1 MIFGKP
7 CHIPK
12 TTRTVL
18 SVTIISNI
26 YQNKNENQA
35 MGLGDQSKIVMLVK
49 FIAEQGAI
57 DISQL

>member
-1 MIFGKP
+1 M
-7 CHIPK
+7 
-12 TTRTVL
+12 VL
-18 SVTIISNI
+18 SATVISNI

-35 MGLGDQSKIVMLVK
+35 MGLGVQSTIAMLVK